1 MIPLYYGG
9 IDRVYGDLSIEEED
23 KILDLIDDYIEFVK
37 SIEENKEK

>member
-9 IDRVYGDLSIEEED
+9 IDRVYGDLSIEEAD
-23 KILDLIDDYIEFVK
+23 KILDLIDDYIELVE

>member
-9 IDRVYGDLSIEEED
+9 IDRVYGDLSIEEAD
-23 KILDLIDDYIEFVK
+23 KILDLIDDYIELIE